1 MTNYLGGE
9 SVLIP
14 ADTVVI
20 AIGSRPVNELAGE
33 LKEKV
38 PELHVI
44 GDALSPRK
52 VTEAIREGFELA
64 IRI

>member
-1 MTNYLGGE
+1 M
-9 SVLIP
+9 LIP